1 MNDMPP
7 KSVPLPAQSSVIPF
21 RPFSK
26 APLPTVSLPL
36 PQVSALQPQAEMPKA
51 IDLTGKRK
59 AVFLIG
65 RGKVGKT
72 VFARYLAET
81 LEKRDVGAI
90 IAAADPSNR
99 SLRSFV
105 EGVVEPPTEDTAE
118 TRDWLRDLLQYA
130 VENQHNAIVD
140 LGGGNIALKMLVE
153 TMPNLCDALREG
165 GVEPVA
171 IHVVGN
177 DPHDLSDLSRLDK
190 AGFFPRATAIVCNEK
205 DGKQET
211 FGPVFQQPEFK
222 DAVSRGAVQLWM
234 PSLTLELSQT
244 INAHGWHY
252 HEAAGKVGPFA
263 ASAVQTWLRRMGEEF
278 APIQTWFPD

>member
-140 LGGGNIALKMLVE
+140 LGGGNIALKMQI
-153 TMPNLCDALREG
+153 G
-165 GVEPVA
+165 
-171 IHVVGN
+171 
-177 DPHDLSDLSRLDK
+177 
-190 AGFFPRATAIVCNEK
+190 RA
-205 DGKQET
+205 
-211 FGPVFQQPEFK
+211 
-222 DAVSRGAVQLWM
+222 S
-234 PSLTLELSQT
+234 
-244 INAHGWHY
+244 
-252 HEAAGKVGPFA
+252 
-263 ASAVQTWLRRMGEEF
+263 
-278 APIQTWFPD
+278 